1 MGGGRGGF
9 VWLPIGGDLSVDSSW
24 IFVLT
29 RVNFSFLASQRVS
42 LGDVN
47 VMEVKDVAEDVV
59 GGTLRGGGLDVRRRS
74 EFARRELSRRRVTRR
89 RRLGFHHSEIAGMP
103 IKRQDSR
110 GLASIRGIVTI
121 FLTLIDGFVSD
132 EPDEQ
137 GLWKRIE

>member
-1 MGGGRGGF
+1 M
-9 VWLPIGGDLSVDSSW
+9 DSSW

-74 EFARRELSRRRVTRR
+74 GFARRELSRRRVTRR
-89 RRLGFHHSEIAGMP
+89 RRLGFHHVFPFDFRLCGLIAASEIAGMP

-132 EPDEQ
+132 EQ
-137 GLWKRIE
+137 GLWGKNRVE

>member
-89 RRLGFHHSEIAGMP
+89 RRLGFHHS
-103 IKRQDSR
+103 
-110 GLASIRGIVTI
+110 I
-121 FLTLIDGFVSD
+121 FVFAA
-132 EPDEQ
+132 
-137 GLWKRIE
+137 

>member
-74 EFARRELSRRRVTRR
+74 EFARRELSRTRVTRR
-89 RRLGFHHSEIAGMP
+89 RRGMP

-132 EPDEQ
+132 EQ
-137 GLWKRIE
+137 GLWGKNRVE

>member
-1 MGGGRGGF
+1 M
-9 VWLPIGGDLSVDSSW
+9 SVDSSW

-74 EFARRELSRRRVTRR
+74 EFARRELSGRRRR
-89 RRLGFHHSEIAGMP
+89 RRLEFHHS
-103 IKRQDSR
+103 
-110 GLASIRGIVTI
+110 I
-121 FLTLIDGFVSD
+121 FVFAAFKLRPLRSPGC
-132 EPDEQ
+132 Q
-137 GLWKRIE
+137 

>member
-29 RVNFSFLASQRVS
+29 RVNLSFLASQRVS

-59 GGTLRGGGLDVRRRS
+59 GGTLRGGGLDVRIPP
-74 EFARRELSRRRVTRR
+74 FDF
-89 RRLGFHHSEIAGMP
+89 RLCGLIAASEIAGMP

-132 EPDEQ
+132 EQ
-137 GLWKRIE
+137 GLWGKNRVE

>member
-47 VMEVKDVAEDVV
+47 VMEVKDVAEDFV

-74 EFARRELSRRRVTRR
+74 EFARRELSRRRVTSR
-89 RRLGFHHSEIAGMP
+89 RRLGFHHS
-103 IKRQDSR
+103 
-110 GLASIRGIVTI
+110 I
-121 FLTLIDGFVSD
+121 FVFAA
-132 EPDEQ
+132 
-137 GLWKRIE
+137 